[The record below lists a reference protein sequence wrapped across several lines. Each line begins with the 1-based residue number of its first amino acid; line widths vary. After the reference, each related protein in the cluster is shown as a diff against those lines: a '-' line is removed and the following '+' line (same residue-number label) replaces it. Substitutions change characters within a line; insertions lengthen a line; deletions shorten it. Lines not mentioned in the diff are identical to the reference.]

1 VVYAIGKIGLEKGA
15 EPNGMPSS
23 NDMILLDGRGVQ
35 KLTKFVHS
43 LQTIRVQWL
52 VTSMETHIDLIGVD
66 ILEIAGF

>member
-1 VVYAIGKIGLEKGA
+1 MRKIGLEKGA

-23 NDMILLDGRGVQ
+23 DYMILLDGWGVQ
-35 KLTKFVHS
+35 KFTEFVHS

-52 VTSMETHIDLIGVD
+52 ITSMKTHIDLIAVD